1 MPLWIVIV
9 EWVNRLVLLGLVGLS
24 IFSVTVI
31 LNRRRFFQKFILA
44 NASEGNWIQLS
55 SRLSE
60 VKELKQKSA
69 QSESLQGRLVALVL
83 AESDASPGQIERKV
97 QAYLVEERIQFEKGL
112 STLATL
118 GSNAPFVGLFG
129 TVLGIIQAFGVLSLQ
144 KDSGAQVMG
153 AVAEALVATA
163 VGLFVAIPAVVAFN
177 FFSTQLREILLE
189 CEVVRDRLLA
199 LRKD

>member
-9 EWVNRLVLLGLVGLS
+9 EWVNRFVLLGLIGLS
-24 IFSVTVI
+24 VFSVMVI
-31 LNRRRFFQKFILA
+31 LNRRKFFQKFVLA
-44 NASEGNWIQLS
+44 DASEGNWMLLS
-55 SRLSE
+55 SQLGDL
-60 VKELKQKSA
+60 KELKQKSM
-69 QSESLQGRLVALVL
+69 QSQSLQGRLVALVL
-83 AESDASPGQIERKV
+83 SESEASGSQLDRRV
-97 QAYLVEERIQFEKGL
+97 QAFLVQERIQFEKGL

-144 KDSGAQVMG
+144 QDSGAQVMG

-163 VGLFVAIPAVVAFN
+163 IGLFVAIPAVVAFN
-177 FFSTQLREILLE
+177 YFSTQLREILLE
-189 CEVVRDRLLA
+189 CEVLRDRLIA